1 MRWRLCEAALDV
13 LSEVGYERLST
24 PLISARA
31 QVSRGAQTHHFPT
44 KADILVGAFEHL
56 LKRWEKSR
64 VDFLAYHPPPAPLDS
79 YLRHI
84 WYGVF
89 AQPSYI
95 AALELM
101 LAARADE
108 ALRERLQAALAEWTE
123 KRDEIWSHLIG
134 FQTTNQT
141 TSEFLRLNLCMFR
154 GMAIHASFN
163 KDDTI
168 NDALLE
174 AWIKI
179 AKQIAP
185 SSGGPE
191 RPQGGFDG

>member
-1 MRWRLCEAALDV
+1 MRRRLCEAALDV

-24 PLISARA
+24 PLISTRA

-56 LKRWEKSR
+56 LKQWEAKR
-64 VDFLAYHPPPAPLDS
+64 TEFLAHHPPPVPLDS

-84 WYGVF
+84 WHDVF
-89 AQPSYI
+89 AQPRYI

-108 ALRERLQAALAEWTE
+108 ALRERLQAVLAEWTE
-123 KRDEIWSHLIG
+123 KRDGIWSHLID

-141 TSEFLRLNLCMFR
+141 TSEFFHLNLCMFR
-154 GMAIHASFN
+154 GMAVHASFN

-179 AKQIAP
+179 AKQLTQAP
-185 SSGGPE
+185 GDPGL
-191 RPQGGFDG
+191 